1 MTTLVHLIPAAE
13 EGWHVLLDLAE
24 LDSDSWLLVG
34 GQMMFLLAAE
44 HAVSMPRPT
53 ADMDVV
59 VDVRARPRGT
69 EWLAAWLIEQR
80 FVLDGT
86 SPDGIGHRFVREA
99 AHGLGSVQFDV
110 LGPEGVGSRAKLL
123 TLPPARTV
131 QAPGSA
137 QAFHRSSLVPV
148 TVIGTSGNQ
157 PRSGRVRRPDVLGA
171 LVAKAAATQIPARQN
186 PQRDWQDAA
195 LLLSLLDDPIAAADT
210 LTKKDRQRLRL
221 LEPLFD
227 RDHRG
232 WAVFEDDSAHRRGT
246 ATLGFLLDR

>member
-1 MTTLVHLIPAAE
+1 MTMLEHLIPAAE

-24 LDSDSWLLVG
+24 HDSESWLLVG

-44 HAVSMPRPT
+44 HSVTLPRPT

-69 EWLAAWLIEQR
+69 EWLAAWLIEQG

-99 AHGLGSVQFDV
+99 DRGRGTVQFDV
-110 LGPEGVGSRAKLL
+110 LGPEGVGSRANLL

-137 QAFHRSSLVPV
+137 QAFHRSSVVPV
-148 TVIGTSGNQ
+148 TVSGTSGRR
-157 PRSGRVRRPDVLGA
+157 PRSGQVRRPDVLGA
-171 LVAKAAATQIPARQN
+171 LVAKAAATQIAARQH
-186 PQRDWQDAA
+186 PERDWQDAA
-195 LLLSLLDDPIAAADT
+195 LLLSLLVDPLAAAET
-210 LTKKDRQRLRL
+210 CTKKDRQRLRL
-221 LEPLFD
+221 LEPLSD
-227 RDHRG
+227 PGHRG

-246 ATLGFLLDR
+246 TTLAFLLDR